1 MKRIKTI
8 VLAAAL
14 AGSLTACN
22 DWLDV
27 SATSELDRDELFKTE
42 NGYGEALTGIYA
54 NMCDASL
61 YGRTMTFAEMD
72 MLAGYY
78 NGTNGVYSGTL
89 LDWSQY
95 AYGETA
101 NTSCDATIEAIWNG
115 MYHQIANCNSL
126 LETIDENQGVFSGD
140 NYNIIKGEALG
151 LRAFLHFDLLRMF
164 GEAYSTGKDKECI
177 PFVSTLSPLV
187 TPLYTQQD
195 LLDTLIGDLKQAKT
209 LMEND
214 PIHLGV
220 EPDACLASLP
230 QIDANY
236 ISLDSCQVFHNRRF
250 RFNYY
255 AATAT
260 LARIYMW
267 MGDKANALAQAKE
280 IIEAPH
286 NRFPWVKQ
294 QHVADYVIGTD
305 YNSGQDRVFAYEQ
318 VFALNMTKFNEVLD
332 GYNYFLT
339 VTQDNSN
346 VEMKIDGT
354 FKNEV
359 YENANVDYRSKI
371 WFDGSGSTNTLHMI
385 KYIQPTTYE
394 VERYFQERLP
404 LIRKSEMY
412 YIAAECAETKEDAIA
427 YLNEVRNNRGFQYST
442 QLSTSDDVEDEIL
455 KEYRKEFWG
464 EGQLWFYYKRKGITN
479 FSEFMTDASLF
490 TFEIPDIETSYGG
503 RD

>member
-195 LLDTLIGDLKQAKT
+195 LLDTLIGDLKQAKM

-220 EPDACLASLP
+220 EPDPCLASLP
-230 QIDANY
+230 QINANY
-236 ISLDSCQVFHNRRF
+236 ISRDSCQVFHNRRF

-280 IIEAPH
+280 VIEAPR

-294 QHVADYVIGTD
+294 QHCADYVIGTD

-318 VFALNMTKFNEVLD
+318 VFALNMTKFNEMLD

-339 VTQDNSN
+339 VTQDHSN

-359 YENANVDYRSKI
+359 YENASVDYRSKI
-371 WFDGSGSTNTLHMI
+371 WFTGSGSTNTLHMI

-412 YIAAECAETKEDAIA
+412 YIAAECAETKENAIA

>member
-236 ISLDSCQVFHNRRF
+236 ISRDSCQVFHNRRF

-294 QHVADYVIGTD
+294 QHCADYVIGTD
-305 YNSGQDRVFAYEQ
+305 YNSGQDRIFAYEQ
-318 VFALNMTKFNEVLD
+318 IFALNMTKFNEVLD

>member
-1 MKRIKTI
+1 
-8 VLAAAL
+8 
-14 AGSLTACN
+14 
-22 DWLDV
+22 
-27 SATSELDRDELFKTE
+27 
-42 NGYGEALTGIYA
+42 
-54 NMCDASL
+54 
-61 YGRTMTFAEMD
+61 
-72 MLAGYY
+72 
-78 NGTNGVYSGTL
+78 
-89 LDWSQY
+89 
-95 AYGETA
+95 
-101 NTSCDATIEAIWNG
+101 
-115 MYHQIANCNSL
+115 MYHQIANFNSL
-126 LETIDENQGVFSGD
+126 LETIDENKGVFSGD

-214 PIHLGV
+214 PLHLGV
-220 EPDACLASLP
+220 EPDPCLASLP
-230 QIDANY
+230 QINANY
-236 ISLDSCQVFHNRRF
+236 ISRDSCQVFHNRRF

-267 MGDKANALAQAKE
+267 MGDKTNALAQAKE

-294 QHVADYVIGTD
+294 QHCADYVIGTD
-305 YNSGQDRVFAYEQ
+305 YNSGQDRIFAYEQ
-318 VFALNMTKFNEVLD
+318 IFALNMTKFNEVLD

-339 VTQDNSN
+339 VTQDYSN

-359 YENANVDYRSKI
+359 YENASVDYRSKI

-442 QLSTSDDVEDEIL
+442 QLSTSDDVENEIL

>member
-1 MKRIKTI
+1 MNKFIYISLCSLVFLFTSCEKWLTIQPNNEIEKTKLYETEDGFWQATNGI
-8 VLAAAL
+8 YYYLYHIYDP
-14 AGSLTACN
+14 S
-22 DWLDV
+22 V
-27 SATSELDRDELFKTE
+27 SATEYRYSVDVWEDLICLWTVSSTSSSAQWNKHMYKNSNVE
-42 NGYGEALTGIYA
+42 NDMEIIFL
-54 NMCDASL
+54 NL
-61 YGRTMTFAEMD
+61 YNLIAHCNTI
-72 MLAGYY
+72 L
-78 NGTNGVYSGTL
+78 
-89 LDWSQY
+89 QY
-95 AYGETA
+95 VD
-101 NTSCDATIEAIWNG
+101 NVDFLPSTS
-115 MYHQIANCNSL
+115 
-126 LETIDENQGVFSGD
+126 
-140 NYNIIKGEALG
+140 YNIIKGEALG

-195 LLDTLIGDLKQAKT
+195 LLDTLIGDLKQAKM

-214 PIHLGV
+214 PIHLGM
-220 EPDACLASLP
+220 EPDPCLASLP
-230 QIDANY
+230 QINANY
-236 ISLDSCQVFHNRRF
+236 ISRDSCQVFHNRRF

-294 QHVADYVIGTD
+294 QHCADYVIGTD
-305 YNSGQDRVFAYEQ
+305 YNSGQDRIFAYEQ
-318 VFALNMTKFNEVLD
+318 IFALNMTKFNEVLD

-359 YENANVDYRSKI
+359 YENASVDYRSKI
-371 WFDGSGSTNTLHMI
+371 WFTGSGSTNTLHMI

-442 QLSTSDDVEDEIL
+442 QLSMSDDVEDEIL

>member
-61 YGRTMTFAEMD
+61 YGRTMTFGEMD
-72 MLAGYY
+72 LLAGYY

-236 ISLDSCQVFHNRRF
+236 ISRDSCQVFHNRRF